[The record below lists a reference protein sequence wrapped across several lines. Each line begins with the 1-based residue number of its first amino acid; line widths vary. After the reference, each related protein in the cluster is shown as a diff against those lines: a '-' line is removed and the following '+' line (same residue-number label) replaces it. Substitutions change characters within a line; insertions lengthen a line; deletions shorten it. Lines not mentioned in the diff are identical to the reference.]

1 MFAFMRKRREKTGS
15 WRTWIKQKTFKPK
28 LLEFLKWVCIDIYRT
43 IKYGRGFRE
52 FGLTLYCGRQGAG
65 KTIAIVEYLERMK
78 VKYPKCMI
86 VTNFFYS
93 GQDKAMESWRDL
105 LELRNGTDG
114 IIFAIDE
121 IHLDWNSNDWKDF
134 PENLL
139 TEVCQQRKQRIKIV
153 ASSQV
158 YTRVVKQLREQAFDV
173 VESRTLLGRWTFQR
187 CFDAEDYNSV
197 IDSVDKKNK
206 MHRKWRRSFIQTDAI
221 RQLYDTYR
229 KIESMRSKT
238 FIPRHER

>member
-1 MFAFMRKRREKTGS
+1 
-15 WRTWIKQKTFKPK
+15 
-28 LLEFLKWVCIDIYRT
+28 
-43 IKYGRGFRE
+43 
-52 FGLTLYCGRQGAG
+52 
-65 KTIAIVEYLERMK
+65 
-78 VKYPKCMI
+78 MI